1 MFVKAQVCF
10 NIMDL
15 ISKAEFTKTVLD
27 LGPCYPKL
35 VGEFIVNLSPSF
47 NNSNSPDYRKVHVF
61 GHYFIFFAFAIT
73 IILEDLF
80 QLILE
85 NWPVL

>member
-1 MFVKAQVCF
+1 MFAEKELFVKAQGCF

-15 ISKAEFTKTVLD
+15 ISKAKLPKTVMD

-47 NNSNSPDYRKVHVF
+47 DNFSSPDYRKVHVF
-61 GHYFIFFAFAIT
+61 GHYFIFLAFVIT

-80 QLILE
+80 
-85 NWPVL
+85 